1 VTTLTK
7 LSKPMN
13 QTNQPTLI
21 LGGGFVGLFTALHLS
36 RQKYPRPI
44 ILIEQ
49 HDRFSFKPL
58 LYELLSGEL
67 RPPQVYPRYGDL
79 LIDSGITFVQST
91 VKAIDLLQ
99 QRVDLTCGNAY
110 HYRQLVLALG
120 STTAYFNIPGAAQY
134 ALPLTSGA
142 EALSLRQH
150 LRSQLMSAI
159 QTPNA
164 AQRREQLTVAIIGAG
179 PAGIELACTLGDLLP
194 LWYEDIGGD
203 GDEIRVVLVNRSG
216 ELLRGD
222 INSRLRCSV
231 KRSLRQRGVELL
243 FDAAVTEVL
252 PDRVNY
258 QKGATTGCLKVGTI
272 VWTAGIAPNPLLT
285 DLAIDPKHRDRRGRL
300 MVLPTLQLPG
310 FSEVFAAGD
319 GATATADPQPPTAQV
334 AYQQG
339 KAIAQNL
346 QAIAEGRSP
355 TPVTIHLRGTLMKL
369 GLNEGVANLF
379 NKLEIKG
386 QPGHLI
392 REATYL
398 ELLPTIRYNAKV
410 TADWLGDEL
419 LQRHRPFPLSRLGQT
434 HWLSGMATVAA
445 GLILA
450 LPLTWRAAE
459 PTQFHQALNW
469 TGVPT
474 LLDQLTPTKP

>member
-1 VTTLTK
+1 
-7 LSKPMN
+7 MN
-13 QTNQPTLI
+13 QTAQPTLI

-36 RQKYPRPI
+36 RQHHPQPI

-49 HDRFSFKPL
+49 RDRFSFKPL

-67 RPPQVYPRYGDL
+67 HTPQVYPRYADL

-91 VKAIDLLQ
+91 VQAIDLLQ
-99 QRVDLTCGNAY
+99 QRVNLACGKSY
-110 HYRQLVLALG
+110 HYRHLVLALG
-120 STTAYFNIPGAAQY
+120 STTAYFNIPGAAEY

-142 EALSLRQH
+142 EAIALRQH
-150 LRSQLMSAI
+150 LQLRLRAAMAI
-159 QTPNA
+159 PNA
-164 AQRREQLTVAIIGAG
+164 DQRRELLTVAIIGAG

-216 ELLRGD
+216 ELLKGD

-252 PDRVNY
+252 PDSVKY
-258 QKGATTGCLKVGTI
+258 QQAATKGCLKVGTV
-272 VWTAGIAPNPLLT
+272 VWTAGTAPNPLLM
-285 DLAIDPKHRDRRGRL
+285 DLAIDPKHRDHRGRL
-300 MVLPTLQLPG
+300 MVRPTLQVPG

-346 QAIAEGRSP
+346 QAISDGHP
-355 TPVTIHLRGTLMKL
+355 PMPVTIHLRGTLMKL

-379 NKLEIKG
+379 NKIEIKG

-398 ELLPTIRYNAKV
+398 ELLPTLRYNAKV
-410 TADWLGDEL
+410 TANWLTDEL
-419 LQRHRPFPLSRLGQT
+419 LQRHRPFNLSRLGQT
-434 HWLSGMATVAA
+434 HWLSGVATMAA
-445 GLILA
+445 GFMLA

-459 PTQFHQALNW
+459 PTQFNQTLSW

-474 LLDQLTPTKP
+474 LLDQLTPTKH